1 MYSFLG
7 LLHEGVEGDEIFLL
21 LLLCI
26 YVYASSRGTYSYR
39 VELLG
44 LFFLYTYSVFFFL
57 YTSSVFFLLYTYSV
71 ELLGLLNEGVEG
83 DELVRSLNVVYL
95 LSMQLN
101 ELLLQLIKIVK
112 RLPIL
117 CVCVRARAR
126 ECAVEQTPF
135 VADRYSK
142 MHAHLYMHACVCV
155 CVYLRGQPFSA
166 RVRKQIL
173 APVVDDGASTTT

>member
-1 MYSFLG
+1 VYSFLG
-7 LLHEGVEGDEIFLL
+7 LLYEGVEGDELFLL

-26 YVYASSRGTYSYR
+26 YLYASSRGTHTYS
-39 VELLG
+39 VQLIG
-44 LFFLYTYSVFFFL
+44 LFFPCILTVYFFL
-57 YTSSVFFLLYTYSV
+57 HTSSVFILLYSYSV

-112 RLPIL
+112 RLPIVCV

-126 ECAVEQTPF
+126 GYAVERTPFAAHQDSQTPAF
-135 VADRYSK
+135 
-142 MHAHLYMHACVCV
+142 CVCV
-155 CVYLRGQPFSA
+155 CVSVCVSLSLCTCAGSLSRQG
-166 RVRKQIL
+166 
-173 APVVDDGASTTT
+173 